1 MRQPALLRAG
11 GMALLLLAGFYV
23 FLTLRGPHGI
33 PAVIEKRRE
42 IRELQ
47 VRNADLVRENQLR
60 RERIQRLASNPTE
73 QELEIRQRLK
83 LAHPSDTVFMLPERA
98 KTEPAR

>member
-11 GMALLLLAGFYV
+11 GMALLLLCGFYV

-33 PAVIEKRRE
+33 PAVLDKRHE

-47 VRNADLVRENQLR
+47 ERNADLVRENQLR
-60 RERIQRLASNPTE
+60 RERIQRLAHSPTE
-73 QELEIRQRLK
+73 QELEIRKRLK
-83 LAHPSDTVFMLPERA
+83 LARPGDTVFMLPERA